1 MMWFPLCLEYNVMI
15 SPRPRKHNGCI
26 LMSETILNGKVMTV
40 TQVLAEISSSYPA
53 IKILTLWLNV
63 DNNEII

>member
-1 MMWFPLCLEYNVMI
+1 MI

>member
-1 MMWFPLCLEYNVMI
+1 
-15 SPRPRKHNGCI
+15 
-26 LMSETILNGKVMTV
+26 MSKAILNGKVMTV

>member
-26 LMSETILNGKVMTV
+26 LMSEAILNGKVMTV

-53 IKILTLWLNV
+53 IKILTLWLNM